1 MTHLATIFIRNF
13 PFWESSQFPHECWC
27 MITAARLV
35 SDQAAGHWSLVKHH
49 NHKET
54 SESPRLRSE
63 LVFPPLTSN

>member
-1 MTHLATIFIRNF
+1 
-13 PFWESSQFPHECWC
+13 